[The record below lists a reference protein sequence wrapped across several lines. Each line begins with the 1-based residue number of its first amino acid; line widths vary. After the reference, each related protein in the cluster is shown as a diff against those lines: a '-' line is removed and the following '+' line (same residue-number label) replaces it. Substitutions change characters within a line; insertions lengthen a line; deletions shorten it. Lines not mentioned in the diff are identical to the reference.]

1 MTTIVGIF
9 DNTHD
14 LDKAV
19 GRLARAGFEDT
30 VYDEAIVA
38 GEALNVGPPVFAP
51 GSAPVVVWGS
61 PEPVLP
67 HKPGHHAIARAFKA
81 HLAHYHLP
89 DQMIDAYATTFFTT
103 VSSFWPEPTTSAPS
117 KSWRSC
123 ESAALRG

>member
-51 GSAPVVVWGS
+51 GSAPVV
-61 PEPVLP
+61 
-67 HKPGHHAIARAFKA
+67 
-81 HLAHYHLP
+81 
-89 DQMIDAYATTFFTT
+89 
-103 VSSFWPEPTTSAPS
+103 SSFWPEPTTSAPS